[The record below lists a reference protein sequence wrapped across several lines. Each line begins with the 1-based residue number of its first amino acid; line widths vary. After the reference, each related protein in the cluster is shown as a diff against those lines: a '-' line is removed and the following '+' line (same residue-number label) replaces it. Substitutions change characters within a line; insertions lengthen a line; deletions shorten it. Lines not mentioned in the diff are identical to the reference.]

1 MNFNYK
7 AFALQVAA
15 AVVAG
20 LIVIKAKD
28 VIAKRDDEA
37 GA

>member
-20 LIVIKAKD
+20 LIVIKASKAMD
-28 VIAKRDDEA
+28 SKATETK
-37 GA
+37 

>member
-15 AVVAG
+15 AVIAG
-20 LIVIKAKD
+20 VILTKVNKRIEETKA
-28 VIAKRDDEA
+28 
-37 GA
+37 